1 MATIQITEPPLS
13 AEEVRAEILTVID
26 GTATTENGELSDAV
40 ARTIAAWWQSS
51 GTVGSLLAS
60 LACGHAVDRDALY
73 EDIAA
78 SGRTAMPMWPREL
91 ELMATWA
98 LNHG

>member
-1 MATIQITEPPLS
+1 MDSIQITEPMLS
-13 AEEVRAEILTVID
+13 DEQVREEILTVID
-26 GTATTENGELSDAV
+26 GTIATENGELSDA
-40 ARTIAAWWQSS
+40 AAKTIAAWWQSP
-51 GTVGSLLAS
+51 GTIGSQLAALAS
-60 LACGHAVDRDALY
+60 GCAVDRDALC

-98 LNHG
+98 ANHA